1 MTDSLPI
8 EPQPAIAFVDSSAII
23 ALVDRRDPTHEQAL
37 AAYHE
42 LVDEGYH
49 LFTTN
54 YVIAETL
61 QLLDLS
67 YGPDIA
73 RKWLQDHRLP
83 VYHAD
88 EQDERRA
95 IARLSG
101 AATGRHVSM
110 TDAIS
115 SIVMDRLS
123 VSDAFAVDPDFLSD
137 GS

>member
-1 MTDSLPI
+1 MSDSLPI

-115 SIVMDRLS
+115 SIVMDRLG
-123 VSDAFAVDPDFLSD
+123 VSDAFAVDPNFLSD
-137 GS
+137 DS

>member
-1 MTDSLPI
+1 VTDSAP
-8 EPQPAIAFVDSSAII
+8 PQTAIAFVDSSAIV
-23 ALVDRRDPTHEQAL
+23 ALVDRHDPTHQQAL

-42 LVDEGYH
+42 LVDDGYH

-61 QLLDLS
+61 QLLEIS
-67 YGPDIA
+67 SGPDTA
-73 RKWLQDHRLP
+73 RRWLQDHRLP

-95 IARLSG
+95 IARITNARPGTRL
-101 AATGRHVSM
+101 SM

-115 SIVMDRLS
+115 FIVMDRLG
-123 VSDAFAVDPDFLSD
+123 VSDAFAVDPDVLSED
-137 GS
+137 T